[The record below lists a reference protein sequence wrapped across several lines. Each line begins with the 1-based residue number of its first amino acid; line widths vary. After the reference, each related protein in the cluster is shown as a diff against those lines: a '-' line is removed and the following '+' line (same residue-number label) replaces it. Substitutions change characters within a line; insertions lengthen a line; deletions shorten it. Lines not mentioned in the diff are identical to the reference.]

1 MATRTWLR
9 TVCRPQVPGTV
20 VGDAYCRALGHAHM
34 CRRHTTGNVYSVTGE
49 LHGELHIYT
58 HDTYGF
64 MQIARISTHCALYTL
79 KYAVPCRFCSTVNE
93 ARVPLATCGY
103 SLCVAT
109 TRAPQSTALGAAQ
122 RHKAPPQAAEWR
134 AAHKER
140 VFLLSY
146 NLSYIDKEKM
156 FTGTTHESH
165 KLADCVAEAVFVG
178 SMARLTP

>member
-1 MATRTWLR
+1 MAWVYLMATITWLR
-9 TVCRPQVPGTV
+9 TVCRPHRYQGQSWVMH
-20 VGDAYCRALGHAHM
+20 RALGHAHM

-93 ARVPLATCGY
+93 ARVLRATCGY
-103 SLCVAT
+103 ILCVAT

-140 VFLLSY
+140 IFLLPY
-146 NLSYIDKEKM
+146 NYIDKEKM
-156 FTGTTHESH
+156 FIGTRVINCPIVWLRQS
-165 KLADCVAEAVFVG
+165 LWAQWQG
-178 SMARLTP
+178 